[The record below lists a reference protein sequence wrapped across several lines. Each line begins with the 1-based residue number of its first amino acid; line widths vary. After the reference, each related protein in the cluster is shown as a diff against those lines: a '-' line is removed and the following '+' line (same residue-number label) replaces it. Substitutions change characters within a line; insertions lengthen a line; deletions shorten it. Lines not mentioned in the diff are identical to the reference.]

1 MLDAG
6 SALRPHCRGAG
17 AILLAEEALKEQQT
31 VDRLHR
37 ALAEQPAWSEI
48 PVLLIAK
55 AAGRG
60 STRPAAER
68 IGDYRNTVMLERPL
82 RSASLISALQSALT
96 ARRRQYE
103 IRDHLLERA
112 RQEAELR
119 RLNETLE
126 QRVEARTR
134 ELQQALEELQKAMHD
149 REEAQRALAQ
159 AQKTEAIGQLTGG
172 VAHDFNNLLMVI
184 SGGLDMI
191 ERSADPERR
200 RKLITAMRQA
210 AKRGE
215 ALTRQ
220 LLAFARRMTLAPE
233 PINLRSLIDGMRI
246 LVGGALRG
254 DITVEVAL
262 EPKLWPVLADP
273 GQLELA
279 LLNLAVNARDAMPS
293 GGVLALAARNERL
306 EGSDANDT
314 TGEFVRIE
322 VRDTGTGIP
331 PDIIDRIFDPFFTTK
346 TVGKGTGLGL
356 SQVYGFAS
364 QSGGHIEIRSVV
376 GRGATFILR
385 LPRAVTTAAETKSE
399 RSLAP
404 SEFAHSGR
412 KVLVVEDNDD
422 VAELA
427 METMTTLRFVV
438 ERAANAREALTKLAA
453 KGRNVDL
460 VFSDL

>member
-60 STRPAAER
+60 SRRPAAER
-68 IGDYRNTVMLERPL
+68 IDDYRNTVMLERPL

-159 AQKTEAIGQLTGG
+159 AQKTEAIGQLTG
-172 VAHDFNNLLMVI
+172 VLPTT
-184 SGGLDMI
+184 S
-191 ERSADPERR
+191 
-200 RKLITAMRQA
+200 IT
-210 AKRGE
+210 
-215 ALTRQ
+215 
-220 LLAFARRMTLAPE
+220 
-233 PINLRSLIDGMRI
+233 S
-246 LVGGALRG
+246 
-254 DITVEVAL
+254 
-262 EPKLWPVLADP
+262 
-273 GQLELA
+273 
-279 LLNLAVNARDAMPS
+279 
-293 GGVLALAARNERL
+293 
-306 EGSDANDT
+306 
-314 TGEFVRIE
+314 
-322 VRDTGTGIP
+322 
-331 PDIIDRIFDPFFTTK
+331 
-346 TVGKGTGLGL
+346 
-356 SQVYGFAS
+356 
-364 QSGGHIEIRSVV
+364 
-376 GRGATFILR
+376 
-385 LPRAVTTAAETKSE
+385 
-399 RSLAP
+399 
-404 SEFAHSGR
+404 
-412 KVLVVEDNDD
+412 
-422 VAELA
+422 
-427 METMTTLRFVV
+427 
-438 ERAANAREALTKLAA
+438 
-453 KGRNVDL
+453 
-460 VFSDL
+460 